1 MTHASTTQAIDGLSE
16 IADRYDA
23 MICDVWGVVHNGR
36 EAFQPA
42 CEAMVRFAKSR
53 GPVVLLSNAPRPA
66 TAVVPQLEAMHVP
79 KDAWQGFVTSGDA
92 TRSLL
97 RERGPGPAWVIGP
110 ERDAPLFE
118 GIPLDRAGPENAAF
132 IVCTGLVDDET
143 ETPQDYRQSLAVA
156 ADRKLEMIVANPDRV
171 VQRGDQLVFCAGAL
185 ADVYAAMGGPVIMAG
200 KPYAPVYD
208 LALAEASR
216 LAGKLIARERVLCVG
231 DGMATDIKGANDQNL
246 DALFVLGGI
255 HGAEMDGDANALLA
269 REGLTA
275 AYSAAE
281 LVW

>member
-1 MTHASTTQAIDGLSE
+1 MTCSINGLSE

-36 EAFQPA
+36 EAFQSA
-42 CEAMVRFAKSR
+42 CEALLQFAQTR

-66 TAVVPQLEAMHVP
+66 SAVVPQLDAMHVP
-79 KDAWQGFVTSGDA
+79 RAAWQGFVTSGDA
-92 TRSLL
+92 TRALL
-97 RERGPGPAWVIGP
+97 RERSPGPAWVIGP

-118 GIPLDRAGPENAAF
+118 GIALDRAGPQDAAF
-132 IVCTGLVDDET
+132 IACTGLFDDET
-143 ETPQDYRQSLAVA
+143 ETPEDYRADLAIA
-156 ADRKLEMIVANPDRV
+156 AARKIEMIVANPDRV
-171 VQRGDQLVFCAGAL
+171 VQRGDDLIPCAGAL
-185 ADVYAAMGGPVIMAG
+185 ADVYAELGGPVIMAG

-216 LAGKLIARERVLCVG
+216 LAGRPIARERVLCVG
-231 DGMATDIKGANDQNL
+231 DGLPTDIKGANEQNL

-255 HGAEMDGDANALLA
+255 HGAELGGDANALLA

-275 AYSAAE
+275 AYSAPE

>member
-1 MTHASTTQAIDGLSE
+1 MTRTIHGLSE

-42 CEAMVRFAKSR
+42 CDAMVRFARTR

-66 TAVVPQLEAMHVP
+66 TAVVPQLLAMHVP
-79 KDAWQGFVTSGDA
+79 EDAWQGFVTSGDA

-118 GIPLDRAGPENAAF
+118 GIPLERAGPEDAAF
-132 IVCTGLVDDET
+132 IVCTGLVDDEI
-143 ETPQDYRQSLAVA
+143 ETPQDYADSLAIA
-156 ADRKLEMIVANPDRV
+156 AARGIDMIVANPDRV
-171 VQRGDQLVFCAGAL
+171 VQRGDQLVYCAGAL
-185 ADVYAAMGGPVIMAG
+185 SDVYEALGGRAIMAG
-200 KPYAPVYD
+200 KPYGPVYD

-216 LAGKLIARERVLCVG
+216 LAGRPIARERVLCVG
-231 DGMATDIKGANDQNL
+231 DGMATDIQGANNQKL
-246 DALFVLGGI
+246 DALFILGGI
-255 HGAEMDGDANALLA
+255 HGAEMGGDAAALLA